1 MLVTFWSLKGLMSEI
16 SLLTSLF
23 QITSLGFTNLVLH
36 VKPS

>member
-1 MLVTFWSLKGLMSEI
+1 MLVTFRSSKGLMSEL

-23 QITSLGFTNLVLH
+23 QITSLRFKNLVLH

>member
-1 MLVTFWSLKGLMSEI
+1 MLVTFRSLKGLMSEL
-16 SLLTSLF
+16 SLPTSLF